1 MSCERYRDALTD
13 VAAGGPAPAGL
24 DAHLASCEACRE
36 ELASLR
42 RGLAI
47 ADSEMARLAADEPS
61 PALGARI
68 RQAVA
73 EREAA
78 PAWRFGWV
86 WPAVAAAVT
95 LLVVLAVWLARA
107 PSPEPRVAVGSRP
120 GVTPGESRPAEGGS
134 RRSEP
139 PEQAASSP
147 SPGARGLGAD
157 AAPATSR
164 GAGSSVPREVVP
176 AGGPLGTRR
185 GGVPRD
191 GMPQVLVPR
200 GEAEALVRFAAI
212 VHRGRHAPGAF
223 LAAGQPSPDLAEPA
237 ALEIEPLEI
246 VPLDPA
252 GTPGT

>member
-24 DAHLASCEACRE
+24 EAHLASCETCRE
-36 ELASLR
+36 ELAALR

-47 ADSEMARLAADEPS
+47 ADAEMVRLAGDEPS

-68 RQAVA
+68 RQAID

-86 WPAVAAAVT
+86 WPATATAAA
-95 LLVVLAVWLARA
+95 LLVVLAAWLARA

-120 GVTPGESRPAEGGS
+120 GLTPGESRPAEGGS
-134 RRSEP
+134 RTSEP
-139 PEQAASSP
+139 PERAASSP

-157 AAPATSR
+157 AGPATPG
-164 GAGSSVPREVVP
+164 GAGSSVSREVKR

-185 GGVPRD
+185 GRVSRG
-191 GMPQVLVPR
+191 GMPEVLVPR

-212 VHRGRHAPGAF
+212 VHRDQHTPAVFATTGR
-223 LAAGQPSPDLAEPA
+223 PSADLAEPA

-252 GTPGT
+252 ENPGT

>member
-1 MSCERYRDALTD
+1 MSCERYHDALTD

-24 DAHLASCEACRE
+24 EVHLASCETCRE

-42 RGLAI
+42 QGLVI
-47 ADSEMARLAADEPS
+47 ADAEMARLAADEPS
-61 PALGARI
+61 PGLAARI

-73 EREAA
+73 ARDAA

-86 WPAVAAAVT
+86 WPATATAAA
-95 LLVVLAVWLARA
+95 LLVVLATWLARA

-120 GVTPGESRPAEGGS
+120 GVTAGESRPAEGGS
-134 RRSEP
+134 RTGEP
-139 PEQAASSP
+139 PERAAPSP
-147 SPGARGLGAD
+147 SPRARGLGAG
-157 AAPATSR
+157 AGPATPKA
-164 GAGSSVPREVVP
+164 AGSSVSREVAR
-176 AGGPLGTRR
+176 AGGSLGTRR

-191 GMPQVLVPR
+191 GMPEVLVPR

-212 VHRGRHAPGAF
+212 VHRDRHTPGAF
-223 LAAGQPSPDLAEPA
+223 ATAGRPSADLAEPA

-252 GTPGT
+252 ENPGT

>member
-1 MSCERYRDALTD
+1 MSCERCCDALTD

-24 DAHLASCEACRE
+24 EAHLASCERCRD
-36 ELASLR
+36 ELAALR

-47 ADSEMARLAADEPS
+47 ADAEMARLAADEPS

-107 PSPEPRVAVGSRP
+107 PSPEPRVAL
-120 GVTPGESRPAEGGS
+120 ESRP
-134 RRSEP
+134 
-139 PEQAASSP
+139 SP

-157 AAPATSR
+157 ARPAAPR
-164 GAGSSVPREVVP
+164 GAGSSVSREVER
-176 AGGPLGTRR
+176 AGGSLGTRR
-185 GGVPRD
+185 GGVSRD
-191 GMPQVLVPR
+191 DRPEVLVPR
-200 GEAEALVRFAAI
+200 GEPEALVRFAAI
-212 VHRGRHAPGAF
+212 VHRDRHTPGAF
-223 LAAGQPSPDLAEPA
+223 ATTGRPSADLAEPA

-252 GTPGT
+252 ETPGT